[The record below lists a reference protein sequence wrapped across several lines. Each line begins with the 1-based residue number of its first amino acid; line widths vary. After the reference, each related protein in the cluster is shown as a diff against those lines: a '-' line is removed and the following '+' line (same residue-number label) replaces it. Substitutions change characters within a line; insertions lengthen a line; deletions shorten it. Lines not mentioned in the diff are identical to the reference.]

1 MSEPVTKRLHISGL
15 TPSLTPADLS
25 ARLSHFGTVKS
36 VDGFGLLDGVGQP
49 RKFGYVT
56 METTSGSLKKCLSTL
71 SGTTYKGAK
80 LRIGEAKPDF
90 AERIIKEKE
99 KESEHP
105 IKKPRLR
112 YSKFSGT
119 QASDMSLVTRE
130 NASQRAGWKVMPSG
144 RVVRTMKMRPGKP
157 LPPLPTHMKD
167 SKDGKKKKKM
177 KIPDTRARSKTIDVT
192 KWDGSYV
199 TGVFL
204 GGDEVLPIAQL
215 REGLH
220 GVVEGRVQDKEKED
234 RERKQKKKEKKEKK
248 QQDKD
253 REEKKKNVNIL
264 DEIVDVQALPDPLVP
279 EPQSK
284 PLPAPTVT
292 TTTAP
297 SHEDPSHSVDLLT
310 EKAQTL
316 SLLNSFLFS
325 SSSSS
330 KSKHDNIPVDWDS
343 DVDLDE
349 ANVIE
354 VRNPAKDV
362 DEGYE
367 IVPRVDENEMDVD
380 VDQGPDNDEREDEE
394 ESDDSDSSDDTQEET
409 PMQVEE
415 KTQPPRPKIN
425 PLKDLFAPREDEG
438 GFSLLNHLD
447 LELDDNLDL
456 DMVPFP
462 TSMPAALDA
471 QPLQPPASATIS
483 ISRPVHQYHL
493 TQPAQPITLDPSK
506 PLFFPRSIALSASNA
521 SSSPFYHHQTPEE
534 IQKRWEENKVELTR
548 GWKKRYREAG
558 KVRRRRGGGVED

>member
-36 VDGFGLLDGVGQP
+36 LDGFGLLDGVGQP
-49 RKFGYVT
+49 RKYGYVT

-80 LRIGEAKPDF
+80 MRIGEAKPDF

-99 KESEHP
+99 KESEP
-105 IKKPRLR
+105 PVKKPRLR
-112 YSKFSGT
+112 YSKFSGI

-130 NASQRAGWKVMPSG
+130 NAPQRAGWKVMPSG

-157 LPPLPTHMKD
+157 LPPLPAHVKD
-167 SKDGKKKKKM
+167 SKDGKKKKKV
-177 KIPDTRARSKTIDVT
+177 KTPDTRARSKTIDVT

-204 GGDEVLPIAQL
+204 GGDEDLPIAQL
-215 REGLH
+215 REGLR
-220 GVVEGRVQDKEKED
+220 GVMEERAQDKEKEE

-248 QQDKD
+248 QHDKD
-253 REEKKKNVNIL
+253 REEKKKNVRIL
-264 DEIVDVQALPDPLVP
+264 DEIVDVQALPDPPVP

-284 PLPAPTVT
+284 PLPAPTV
-292 TTTAP
+292 
-297 SHEDPSHSVDLLT
+297 
-310 EKAQTL
+310 
-316 SLLNSFLFS
+316 
-325 SSSSS
+325 
-330 KSKHDNIPVDWDS
+330 
-343 DVDLDE
+343 
-349 ANVIE
+349 
-354 VRNPAKDV
+354 
-362 DEGYE
+362 
-367 IVPRVDENEMDVD
+367 
-380 VDQGPDNDEREDEE
+380 
-394 ESDDSDSSDDTQEET
+394 
-409 PMQVEE
+409 EE
-415 KTQPPRPKIN
+415 KTQAKPPRPKSN

-462 TSMPAALDA
+462 TSVPAAIDE

-483 ISRPVHQYHL
+483 VSRPVHQYHS

-506 PLFFPRSIALSASNA
+506 PLFFPRSITLFASNA

-558 KVRRRRGGGVED
+558 KVKRRRGGGVED